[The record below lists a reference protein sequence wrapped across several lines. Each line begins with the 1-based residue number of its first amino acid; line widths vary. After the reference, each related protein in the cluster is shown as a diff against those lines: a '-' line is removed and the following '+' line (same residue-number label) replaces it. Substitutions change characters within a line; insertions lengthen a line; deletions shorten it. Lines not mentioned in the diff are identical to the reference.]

1 MNSYQIVF
9 LIFILLPPI
18 VSIAIDKISYRVKE
32 AIWIGW
38 YDSIV
43 SLYILEITIV
53 ALIYIYFM
61 LGNL

>member
-38 YDSIV
+38 SDSIV
-43 SLYILEITIV
+43 SLYILEIIIV